1 MPIIVLLRL
10 TLVNMVTIMR
20 VAYYL
25 IREMDQMFESD
36 NHNIPPA
43 RAKAG
48 IERLQ
53 FYLLGDEIFL

>member
-1 MPIIVLLRL
+1 MPIVVLLRL
-10 TLVNMVTIMR
+10 TFVNMVTIMT
-20 VAYYL
+20 VTYYL
-25 IREMDQMFESD
+25 IWEMDQMFESD
-36 NHNIPPA
+36 NHNIPTA